1 MIEKTTNKMLSK
13 LLFSSLITFISLSMS
28 IKLEAQ
34 EKRISTKN
42 SLINRFCMATL
53 KSKLD
58 IKNKQNLNEISNFT
72 CECFFKKYNSGNSL
86 KSSRVYCRDKA
97 SEKYNL

>member
-1 MIEKTTNKMLSK
+1 MSN
-13 LLFSSLITFISLSMS
+13 LLEIQA
-28 IKLEAQ
+28 EH
-34 EKRISTKN
+34 KN
-42 SLINRFCMATL
+42 TLINKFCIASL

-58 IKNKQNLNEISNFT
+58 FKDKQKIDEISHFT
-72 CECFFKKYNSGNSL
+72 CECFFNKYNSGNSL

>member
-1 MIEKTTNKMLSK
+1 M
-13 LLFSSLITFISLSMS
+13 ITFFIIDLS
-28 IKLEAQ
+28 INLEAR
-34 EKRISTKN
+34 ERKISTKN
-42 SLINRFCMATL
+42 SLINKFCIATL

-58 IKNKQNLNEISNFT
+58 IKNKQNLKEISDFT

-86 KSSRVYCRDKA
+86 KSSRAYCRDKA

>member
-1 MIEKTTNKMLSK
+1 ML
-13 LLFSSLITFISLSMS
+13 TFVLMGIG
-28 IKLEAQ
+28 INLEAQ
-34 EKRISTKN
+34 EKKVRVKN
-42 SLINRFCMATL
+42 SVINKFCIATI

-58 IKNKQNLNEISNFT
+58 IKNKQNLNEISDFT

-86 KSSRVYCRDKA
+86 KSSRAYCRDKA

>member
-1 MIEKTTNKMLSK
+1 M
-13 LLFSSLITFISLSMS
+13 ITFIL
-28 IKLEAQ
+28 IALGVNLEAQ
-34 EKRISTKN
+34 QNKIKTKN
-42 SLINRFCMATL
+42 SVINKFCIATI

-58 IKNKQNLNEISNFT
+58 IKNKQNLNEISDFT

-86 KSSRVYCRDKA
+86 KSSRAYCREKA

>member
-1 MIEKTTNKMLSK
+1 MLSK

-58 IKNKQNLNEISNFT
+58 MKNKPNSNEISNFT

-86 KSSRVYCRDKA
+86 KSSRIYCRDKA

>member
-1 MIEKTTNKMLSK
+1 MLSK

-58 IKNKQNLNEISNFT
+58 INNKQNLNEISNFT

-86 KSSRVYCRDKA
+86 KSSRVFCRDKA

>member
-1 MIEKTTNKMLSK
+1 MGIN
-13 LLFSSLITFISLSMS
+13 
-28 IKLEAQ
+28 LEAQ
-34 EKRISTKN
+34 GKKISTKN
-42 SLINRFCMATL
+42 SIINRFCIATL

-58 IKNKQNLNEISNFT
+58 IQDKQNLNEISDFT

-86 KSSRVYCRDKA
+86 KSSRAYCKDKA

>member
-1 MIEKTTNKMLSK
+1 M
-13 LLFSSLITFISLSMS
+13 ITFLLIDMS
-28 IKLEAQ
+28 INLEAQ
-34 EKRISTKN
+34 ERKISTKN
-42 SLINRFCMATL
+42 SLINKFCIATL

-58 IKNKQNLNEISNFT
+58 IKNKQNLNEISDFT

-86 KSSRVYCRDKA
+86 KSSRAYCRDKA